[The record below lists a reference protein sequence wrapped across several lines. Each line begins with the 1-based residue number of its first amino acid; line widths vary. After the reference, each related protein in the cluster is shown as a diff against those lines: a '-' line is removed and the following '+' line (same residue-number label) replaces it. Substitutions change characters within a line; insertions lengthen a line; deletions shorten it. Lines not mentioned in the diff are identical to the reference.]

1 MSKRSIG
8 LGHSVLVWAGIGL
21 LLGGAGCECEQEPAL
36 GRLQPQIRVYDPR
49 VDSEGSIDTLD
60 FGNVPLGAVATLAV
74 GVNNSG
80 TDVLVICLAGATDNE
95 CSEPTRIQPE
105 ASGFSFLFENP
116 AIDTGA
122 WLVEKGADREFSI
135 TAVVGQEGPVTA
147 TLLIMHNAQQ
157 KTTSITLKANGVAP
171 QVSFNPGDLLDF
183 GPVTVNQRKDLELT
197 LSNGTEFVQP
207 FTIAPIQQGSLIFG
221 MTDASGVAVP
231 FDQPLQGRIA
241 GNSSATIKVWF
252 QPPLE
257 GPHENTIT
265 VNFCATCNQV
275 IRLQGTGVK
284 PLFEL
289 VPASLDFG
297 SVPEQQ
303 VAQRNFVARN
313 IGNVPL
319 TVYSVATE
327 SGTTNEFN
335 PTPARPLPVVL
346 QPTEELTVDVTY
358 LGVTPGEDMGRIEVV
373 TDAWDDPTTPE
384 TDTTKFVSLTARS
397 NGPDIDPFPPIIN
410 FGTVAIGGNTMRPAS
425 IQNVG
430 NAPLNVASIVL
441 QTPTAEITL
450 MGAPPGAVV
459 IQPGTSVD
467 FQLFYSPVDAGADMA
482 QIVVTSDDRDE
493 GNLVIP
499 VNGIGGVPTTC
510 SINVAPSQLT
520 FGLVERGRTASLPIE
535 IRNGGAQPCSVTNLA
550 LAGGAEFTLTSG
562 AAPLVTVPPGSSHRI
577 TVAYAPTQYGNHM
590 TLLSFNSDDPSQA
603 AVMVP
608 ISGASAP
615 SEILVIPSQLDFNV
629 VPVTCRSPNRTV
641 TIYNTGSS
649 AVTINN
655 VYLDPT
661 TSPEFELTPFATPA
675 SLPAGAQAVINLRY
689 HPADIGVD
697 TGVLFIQHTGAAVP
711 VAVPL
716 SGEGQIS
723 PTVTDTFSQV
733 PTPQADVLFVVDN
746 SGSMSEEQSSLS
758 ANLSQFLSYAQANSI
773 DYHIAVTT
781 TDIRSN
787 AEGGR
792 FVSGSLGQVNG
803 TPRIIT
809 PQTPNGLNLFQ
820 QFVNQGTNGDGT
832 ERGLEAAY
840 LALSDPLIN
849 THNAGF
855 LRTDAALA
863 IIIVSDEADYSSQ
876 QPQFYEN
883 FFRNIKG
890 FQNSSMY
897 SFSAVVGTQQP
908 FCNGPGGNADYGA
921 QYVQVANNS
930 GGVVES
936 ICAANWGQTLS
947 NIGLNSFGLRRSFTL
962 SSQPVPVT
970 IAVQVNGTAIPATSA
985 TGMMN
990 WSYDMGTNSVIF
1002 TQGSTPAAGATIT
1015 VTYTVACLP

>member
-1 MSKRSIG
+1 MSKRAIG
-8 LGHSVLVWAGIGL
+8 LGNVVLAWTAVGL
-21 LLGGAGCECEQEPAL
+21 VLGGLGCECEGEPPL
-36 GRLQPQIRVYDPR
+36 GRIQPQIKVYDPR
-49 VDSEGSIDTLD
+49 VGDDAITELD

-80 TDVLVICLAGATDNE
+80 TDVLKICLADTTTTD
-95 CSEPTRIQPE
+95 CTEPTRIQPE
-105 ASGFSFLFENP
+105 NSGFTFRFENA

-122 WLVEKGADREFSI
+122 WLVEKGSDREFSI
-135 TAVVGQEGPVTA
+135 TAIAGQEGPLTA
-147 TLLIMHNAQQ
+147 TLLIMHNAMQ

-171 QVSFNPGDLLDF
+171 QVNFNPGDILDF
-183 GPVTVNQRKDLELT
+183 GPVTVNQRKDLDLT
-197 LSNGTEFVQP
+197 LTNGTEFVQP
-207 FTIAPIQQGSLIFG
+207 FSIAPIQQGSLIFG
-221 MTDASGVAVP
+221 MTDASGVAVA
-231 FDQPLQGRIA
+231 FDQPLTGQIP
-241 GNSSATIKVWF
+241 GNGSATIKVWF

-257 GPHENTIT
+257 GPHQNTIT

-275 IRLQGTGVK
+275 IQLTGTGVK

-289 VPASLDFG
+289 VPSALDFG
-297 SVPEQQ
+297 SVPEQTPTL
-303 VAQRNFVARN
+303 RNFVARN
-313 IGNVPL
+313 VGNVPL

-335 PTPARPLPVVL
+335 PTPSRPLPLVL
-346 QPTEELTVDVTY
+346 QPTEELNVDVTY
-358 LGVTPGEDMGRIEVV
+358 VGVTPGEDSGRIEVV
-373 TDAWDDPTTPE
+373 TDAWDDPGTPE
-384 TDTTKFVSLTARS
+384 TDTTKFVSVTARS
-397 NGPDIDPFPPIIN
+397 NGPDIDAFPPIIN
-410 FGTVAIGGNTMRPAS
+410 FGTVAIGGNTTRPAS
-425 IQNVG
+425 LQNVG
-430 NAPLNVASIVL
+430 NAPLTVSSIVL
-441 QTPTAEITL
+441 QSPTAEIT
-450 MGAPPGAVV
+450 MIGAPGGATV

-467 FQLFYSPVDAGADMA
+467 FQLSYSPLDAGADMA
-482 QIVVTSDDRDE
+482 QIIVVSDDRDE

-520 FGLVERGRTASLPIE
+520 FGLVERGRTATLPIE
-535 IRNGGAQPCSVTNLA
+535 IRNGGAQPCSITNLA
-550 LAGGAEFTLTSG
+550 LNGGAEFVMTAG
-562 AAPLVTVPPGSSHRI
+562 AAPLVTVAPGSSHRVS
-577 TVAYAPTQYGNHM
+577 VAYAPTQYGSHM
-590 TLLSFNSDDPSQA
+590 TLLTFTSDDPGQA
-603 AVMVP
+603 SVMVP
-608 ISGASAP
+608 ISGTSAP
-615 SEILVIPSQLDFNV
+615 SEVLVIPSQLDFNV

-641 TIYNTGSS
+641 TVYNTGSS

-675 SLPAGAQAVINLRY
+675 ALPAGAQAVINLRY

-697 TGVLFIQHTGAAVP
+697 TGVLFISHTGAAVP

-733 PTPQADVLFVVDN
+733 PTPQADVLFIVDN

-773 DYHIAVTT
+773 DYQIAVTT
-781 TDIRSN
+781 TDIQSN
-787 AEGGR
+787 AEAGR
-792 FVSGSLGQVNG
+792 FVSGPLGQING

-820 QFVNQGTNGDGT
+820 QFVNQGTNGSGT

-863 IIIVSDEADYSSQ
+863 IIFVSDEADFSSQ
-876 QPQFYEN
+876 QAQFYEN

-890 FQNSSMY
+890 FQNSSMF
-897 SFSAVVGTQQP
+897 SASAVVGTQQP

-921 QYVQVANNS
+921 QYISVANNT

-936 ICAANWGQTLS
+936 ICSANWGQTLS
-947 NIGLNSFGLRRSFTL
+947 NIGLNSFGLRRSFQL

-970 IAVQVNGTAIPATSA
+970 ISVQVNGTPIPGTSP
-985 TGMMN
+985 TGTMN
-990 WSYDMGTNSVIF
+990 WSYDMGTNSVVF
-1002 TQGSTPAAGATIT
+1002 TQGSTPAAGATIS